1 MLIYY
6 DNNYLDLET
15 RPYANNEPVANNI
28 VATIEIKSEL
38 DCLPVSGKDLL
49 VDLDLFKEMSI
60 SFVILLLSS
69 IDVVFFSILN

>member
-60 SFVILLLSS
+60 SFCYIT
-69 IDVVFFSILN
+69 VVVN